1 MAQETTEPQGGSGR
15 PKWTGYVQLIVI
27 VAAIAVALYF
37 ARAPSQVEREPVS
50 DLSFEQVK
58 PTVTALKPTA
68 TEHALSVDVTGGV
81 TLVGKARITSEVAG
95 RVVWISPTFRNGGSI
110 AANEPFIKIDPTEYE
125 LGVEAAEMAVAEAE
139 ARVSVARARAE
150 EREREFTRDNPG
162 AEVPDRIRGAFRNR
176 EGGSRTEERAS
187 RSEARGA

>member
-15 PKWTGYVQLIVI
+15 PKWMGYAQLIVI

-68 TEHALSVDVTGGV
+68 TEHALSVDVMIYAIPPLDCVHNIASGG
-81 TLVGKARITSEVAG
+81 
-95 RVVWISPTFRNGGSI
+95 
-110 AANEPFIKIDPTEYE
+110 
-125 LGVEAAEMAVAEAE
+125 
-139 ARVSVARARAE
+139 
-150 EREREFTRDNPG
+150 
-162 AEVPDRIRGAFRNR
+162 NR
-176 EGGSRTEERAS
+176 RKQGNRRLT
-187 RSEARGA
+187 